1 MKKFLK
7 AFFGLVV
14 LLLLVFFA
22 GPTVEAPI
30 IEKPLPVL
38 EVTLEELP
46 AWVAAQNAAFPNI
59 KADNESKLVFADSIP
74 QQTDYAIVYLHGFS
88 GSTADGAPVHLEVAK
103 AMGANIYLPRL
114 YAHGLATD
122 EGLLE
127 YTGEKSLDSAREAL
141 AVGKLLGKKVILMG
155 TSTGCTL
162 ALALAA
168 AHPELA
174 ALVLYAPNI
183 RINHPLD
190 FVATLPWGLQII
202 RQVEGGLYHEMQQ
215 PSETKKQYWTTKY
228 RLEAPVQMQKL
239 LETAMIPE
247 TFEKVTVPVFSGF
260 YYKNEAEQDPV
271 VSVAA
276 MREMFKNLGTPND
289 LKQEQAFPNAGA
301 HEIASALVTTNH
313 QEVKV
318 ATLDFLQRI
327 LNYADKNDQAEQD

>member
-1 MKKFLK
+1 MVKRILGFL
-7 AFFGLVV
+7 ALLV
-14 LLLLVFFA
+14 LLFLM
-22 GPTVEAPI
+22 GPKVEAPI
-30 IEKPLPVL
+30 IDKPLPNIEATFL
-38 EVTLEELP
+38 DLP
-46 AWVAAQNAAFPNI
+46 AWVAEQNAAYPNI
-59 KADNESKLVFADSIP
+59 KPDNESKLIFADSIP
-74 QQTDYAIVYLHGFS
+74 QQTEYAIVYLHGFS
-88 GSTADGAPVHLEVAK
+88 GSTADGAPVHQEVAK
-103 AMGANIYLPRL
+103 ALGANIYLPRL
-114 YAHGLATD
+114 YAHGLESD
-122 EGLLE
+122 EGMLE

-202 RQVEGGLYHEMQQ
+202 RQVEGGLYHEMTN

-239 LETAMIPE
+239 LETAMVPE
-247 TFEKVTVPVFSGF
+247 TFNKITVPVFSGF
-260 YYKNEAEQDPV
+260 YYKSETEQDPV

-276 MREMFKNLGTPND
+276 MRQMFQELGTPTE
-289 LKQEQAFPNAGA
+289 LKKEQAFPDTGA
-301 HEIASALVTTNH
+301 HEIGSELVSSDI
-313 QEVKV
+313 EGVRK
-318 ATLDFLQRI
+318 ATLDFLNQVLR
-327 LNYADKNDQAEQD
+327 